1 MKNQLQI
8 ALIPLK
14 YKLVTGS
21 ILLSFFLIISCDRP
35 VCESDNDIFNTY
47 DPNTKIYKDELVKQL
62 KLVDNDQLRYWLK
75 SYDDNDGIESIYFY
89 IQGDNLCAILH
100 LTMIHWDK
108 LERVR
113 EKKGGGRR
121 GAEFTKLTF
130 DIYQDSLKTEF
141 IYKNYDSLID

>member
-8 ALIPLK
+8 VLIPLK
-14 YKLVTGS
+14 YKLITGS

-75 SYDDNDGIESIYFY
+75 SYDDDDGIESIYFY

>member
-21 ILLSFFLIISCDRP
+21 ILLSFFLILSCDRP

>member
-75 SYDDNDGIESIYFY
+75 SYDDDDGTESIYFY

-113 EKKGGGRR
+113 EKKGGDRR